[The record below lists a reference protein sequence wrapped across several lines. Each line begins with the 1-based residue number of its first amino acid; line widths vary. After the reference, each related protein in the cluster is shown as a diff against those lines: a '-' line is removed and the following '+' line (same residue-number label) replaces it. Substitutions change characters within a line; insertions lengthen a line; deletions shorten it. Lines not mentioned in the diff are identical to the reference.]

1 MPMFQEYLKKE
12 HSEKV
17 AKGYIKDYLDFLKF
31 VKEKELIPQQATET
45 DIREYIHWLRE
56 SNCANSTITKKISL
70 LRKYFKWLRKNGEMI
85 HNPMDDIQQPKVIE
99 QKREVSNEERSF
111 IWEKVIEGKNI
122 RDQVIFGL
130 LMNDGVKPSEM
141 IRITYKDC
149 DLDKRLI
156 YLENSGAFVEKRAI
170 TISEE
175 TAKQIQELK
184 EVNQEGFLLTN
195 QHGHPLKESGI
206 YFVIN
211 EYLSS
216 LNDVTIKPKNLMKK
230 RKAAN

>member
-1 MPMFQEYLKKE
+1 MFQEYLKRE

-17 AKGYIKDYLDFLKF
+17 AKGYIKDYLDFLEF
-31 VKEKELIPQQATET
+31 VKEKQLIPQQATET

-56 SNCANSTITKKISL
+56 NNCANSTVTKKISL

-85 HNPMDDIQQPKVIE
+85 HNPMDDIQQPKVVE
-99 QKREVSNEERSF
+99 QKREVSNEERNF
-111 IWEKVIEGKNI
+111 IWGKVMESKNI

-175 TAKQIQELK
+175 TAKQIKELK
-184 EVNQEGFLLTN
+184 DVNQEGFLLTN

-216 LNDVTIKPKNLMKK
+216 LNDVTIKPKNLMKV

>member
-1 MPMFQEYLKKE
+1 MFQEFLKKE

-17 AKGYIKDYLDFLKF
+17 AKGYIKDYLDFIDF
-31 VKEKELIPQQATET
+31 VNEKQLIPQQATET

-56 SNCANSTITKKISL
+56 NNCANSTITKKISL

-85 HNPMDDIQQPKVIE
+85 HNPMDDIQQPKSME
-99 QKREVSNEERSF
+99 QKREVTEQEIEF
-111 IWEKVIEGKNI
+111 IWNSVTEKRII
-122 RDQVIFGL
+122 RDQIIFGL
-130 LMNDGVKPSEM
+130 LMNDGVKPNEM

-149 DLDKRLI
+149 DLDKRI
-156 YLENSGAFVEKRAI
+156 VYVENKAI
-170 TISEE
+170 TISED
-175 TAKQIQELK
+175 TAKCILELK
-184 EVNQEGFLLTN
+184 NKNSEGFLLTN

-211 EYLSS
+211 EYLSA

-230 RKAAN
+230 RKVAN